1 MDMNNAEK
9 CAAKMTTP
17 ASLSLLQSVALR
29 QFIKFC
35 IVGASSALINLSI
48 FSLLLYGLHLQ
59 EALHSALAN
68 HPQWQQIVTEYQL
81 WVQLAALAAFLLAAT
96 NGFFWNSRWTFRHND
111 PSRRRSQYFKFVSV
125 NVVGLIL
132 HQIILFLINRA
143 LIAGNAMNEKGWAPL
158 IAFVM
163 AAFIVVFWNFF
174 ANKLWTFNTES

>member
-17 ASLSLLQSVALR
+17 ASPSLLQNVALR

-35 IVGASSALINLSI
+35 IVGA
-48 FSLLLYGLHLQ
+48 G
-59 EALHSALAN
+59 
-68 HPQWQQIVTEYQL
+68 
-81 WVQLAALAAFLLAAT
+81 
-96 NGFFWNSRWTFRHND
+96 
-111 PSRRRSQYFKFVSV
+111 SV
-125 NVVGLIL
+125 LMN
-132 HQIILFLINRA
+132 QA
-143 LIAGNAMNEKGWAPL
+143 LIAGNAVNEKGWAPL